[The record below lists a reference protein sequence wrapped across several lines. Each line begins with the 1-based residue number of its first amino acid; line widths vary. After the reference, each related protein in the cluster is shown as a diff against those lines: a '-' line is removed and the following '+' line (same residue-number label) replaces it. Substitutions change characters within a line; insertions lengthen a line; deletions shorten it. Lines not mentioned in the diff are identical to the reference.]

1 MKENVVPMNEQKFKY
16 YAIFKPFGYLSQ
28 FVCEHNNKK
37 LLGDLYQLEEDVM
50 PIGRLDEHSE
60 GLLLLSNNGKL
71 HQHLLAHNV
80 EKEYWVLVEGDVSDE
95 TIKQLEEG
103 VGISHQSSIYNT
115 KPAKVRRLEGVEFPE
130 RYPRVR
136 YHKYKPHT
144 WLSICIKEG
153 RYRQVRKMT
162 AVVGHPTLRLVRV
175 RIGNYQINTQTPIGS
190 INPINPEEIDTLFD
204 FKMQLNN
211 NITP

>member
-1 MKENVVPMNEQKFKY
+1 MKGNVAQMSEKEFKY

-50 PIGRLDEHSE
+50 PVGRLDEHSE
-60 GLLLLSNNGKL
+60 GLLILSNNGKF
-71 HQHLLAHNV
+71 HQHLLAHHV

-95 TIKQLEEG
+95 TIKQLELG
-103 VGISHQSSIYNT
+103 VGISHQSIIYQT
-115 KPAKVRRLEGVEFPE
+115 KPAKVKRLENIEFPE

-153 RYRQVRKMT
+153 RFRQVRKMT

-175 RIGNYQINTQTPIGS
+175 RIGKYNINTQTTIGS
-190 INPINPEEIDTLFD
+190 ITPINPDDIMDLFNYD
-204 FKMQLNN
+204 AG
-211 NITP
+211 

>member
-1 MKENVVPMNEQKFKY
+1 MKENVAQMSEQEFKY

-37 LLGDLYQLEEDVM
+37 LLGDLYQLEENVM

-71 HQHLLAHNV
+71 HQHLLAHHV

-95 TIKQLEEG
+95 TIKQLELG
-103 VGISHQSSIYNT
+103 VGISHQSIIYQT
-115 KPAKVRRLEGVEFPE
+115 KPAKVKRLENVEFPE

-153 RYRQVRKMT
+153 RFRQVRKMT

-175 RIGNYQINTQTPIGS
+175 RIGKYTMNTQTTIGS
-190 INPINPEEIDTLFD
+190 ITQINPDDIMGLFN
-204 FKMQLNN
+204 FNN
-211 NITP
+211 G

>member
-1 MKENVVPMNEQKFKY
+1 MKGNVAQMNEQEFKY

-28 FVCEHNNKK
+28 FVCEHKNKK
-37 LLGDLYQLEEDVM
+37 LLGDLYQLEENVM

-71 HQHLLAHNV
+71 HQHLLAHHT
-80 EKEYWVLVEGDVSDE
+80 EKEYWVLVEGDVSDD
-95 TIKQLEEG
+95 TITQLELG
-103 VGISHQSSIYNT
+103 VGISHQSIIYHT
-115 KPAKVRRLEGVEFPE
+115 KPAKVKRLENVEFPE

-153 RYRQVRKMT
+153 RFRQVRKMT

-175 RIGNYQINTQTPIGS
+175 RIGNYTINTQTTIGS
-190 INPINPEEIDTLFD
+190 ITPINPNDILDLFN
-204 FKMQLNN
+204 FNAG
-211 NITP
+211 

>member
-1 MKENVVPMNEQKFKY
+1 MKENVVQMNEQEFKY

-50 PIGRLDEHSE
+50 PVGRLDEHSE
-60 GLLLLSNNGKL
+60 GLLILSNNGKF

-80 EKEYWVLVEGDVSDE
+80 EKEYWVLVEGDVSVE

-103 VGISHQSSIYNT
+103 VGISHQSTIYNT
-115 KPAKVRRLEGVEFPE
+115 KPAKVRRLEGIEFPE

-175 RIGNYQINTQTPIGS
+175 RIGNYNITTQTPIGS
-190 INPINPEEIDTLFD
+190 ILSIKANDISGLFD
-204 FKMQLNN
+204 FNVDLVS
-211 NITP
+211 

>member
-1 MKENVVPMNEQKFKY
+1 MKENVAQMSEQEFKY

-37 LLGDLYQLEEDVM
+37 LLGDLYQLEDNVM
-50 PIGRLDEHSE
+50 PVGRLDEHSE

-71 HQHLLAHNV
+71 HQHLLAHHV

-95 TIKQLEEG
+95 TIKQLELG
-103 VGISHQSSIYNT
+103 VGISHQSIIYQT
-115 KPAKVRRLEGVEFPE
+115 KPAKVKRLENVEFPE

-153 RYRQVRKMT
+153 RFRQVRKMT

-175 RIGNYQINTQTPIGS
+175 RIGKYTMNTQTTIGS
-190 INPINPEEIDTLFD
+190 ITQINPDDIMGLFN
-204 FKMQLNN
+204 FNN
-211 NITP
+211 G

>member
-1 MKENVVPMNEQKFKY
+1 MKENVAQMSEQEFKY

-37 LLGDLYQLEEDVM
+37 LLGDLYQLEENVM

-71 HQHLLAHNV
+71 HQHLLAHHV

-95 TIKQLEEG
+95 TIKQLELG
-103 VGISHQSSIYNT
+103 VGISHQSIIYQT
-115 KPAKVRRLEGVEFPE
+115 KPAKIKRLENVEFPE

-153 RYRQVRKMT
+153 RFRQVRKMT

-175 RIGNYQINTQTPIGS
+175 RIGKYTMNTQTTIGS
-190 INPINPEEIDTLFD
+190 ITQINPDDIMGLFN
-204 FKMQLNN
+204 FNN
-211 NITP
+211 G

>member
-1 MKENVVPMNEQKFKY
+1 MKENVAQMSEQEFKY

-50 PIGRLDEHSE
+50 PVGRLDEHSE
-60 GLLLLSNNGKL
+60 GLLILSNNGKF
-71 HQHLLAHNV
+71 HQHLLAHHV

-95 TIKQLEEG
+95 TIKQMELG
-103 VGISHQSSIYNT
+103 VGISHQSIIYQT
-115 KPAKVRRLEGVEFPE
+115 KPAKVKRLENIEFPE

-153 RYRQVRKMT
+153 RFRQVRKMT

-175 RIGNYQINTQTPIGS
+175 RIGKYNINTQTTIGS
-190 INPINPEEIDTLFD
+190 ITPINPDDIMDLFNYD
-204 FKMQLNN
+204 AG
-211 NITP
+211 

>member
-1 MKENVVPMNEQKFKY
+1 MKGNVAQMSEQEFKY

-50 PIGRLDEHSE
+50 PVGRLDEHSE
-60 GLLLLSNNGKL
+60 GLLILSNNGKFN
-71 HQHLLAHNV
+71 QHLLAHHV

-95 TIKQLEEG
+95 TIKQLELG
-103 VGISHQSSIYNT
+103 VGISHQSIIYQT
-115 KPAKVRRLEGVEFPE
+115 KPAKVKRLENIEFPE

-153 RYRQVRKMT
+153 RFRQVRKMT

-175 RIGNYQINTQTPIGS
+175 RIGKYNINTQTTIGS
-190 INPINPEEIDTLFD
+190 ITPINPDDIMDLFNYD
-204 FKMQLNN
+204 AG
-211 NITP
+211 

>member
-1 MKENVVPMNEQKFKY
+1 
-16 YAIFKPFGYLSQ
+16 
-28 FVCEHNNKK
+28 
-37 LLGDLYQLEEDVM
+37 
-50 PIGRLDEHSE
+50 
-60 GLLLLSNNGKL
+60 
-71 HQHLLAHNV
+71 
-80 EKEYWVLVEGDVSDE
+80 GDVGDE

-103 VGISHQSSIYNT
+103 VGISHQSTIYNT

-144 WLSICIKEG
+144 WLSISIKEG

-175 RIGNYQINTQTPIGS
+175 RIGNYHIHTQTPIGS

-211 NITP
+211 NIAPQPK

>member
-1 MKENVVPMNEQKFKY
+1 MKENVAQMSEQEFKY

-37 LLGDLYQLEEDVM
+37 LLGDLYQLEDNVM

-71 HQHLLAHNV
+71 HQHLLAHHV

-95 TIKQLEEG
+95 TIKQLELG
-103 VGISHQSSIYNT
+103 VGISHQSIIYQT
-115 KPAKVRRLEGVEFPE
+115 KPAKVKRLENVEFPE

-153 RYRQVRKMT
+153 RFRQVRKMT

-175 RIGNYQINTQTPIGS
+175 RIGKYTMNTQTTIGS
-190 INPINPEEIDTLFD
+190 IAPINPNDIMDLFN
-204 FKMQLNN
+204 FNAG
-211 NITP
+211 

>member
-1 MKENVVPMNEQKFKY
+1 MKGNVAQMSEKEFKY

-37 LLGDLYQLEEDVM
+37 LLGDLYQLEDNVM

-71 HQHLLAHNV
+71 HQHLLAHHV

-95 TIKQLEEG
+95 TIKQLELG
-103 VGISHQSSIYNT
+103 VGISHQSIIYQT
-115 KPAKVRRLEGVEFPE
+115 KPAKVKRLENVEFPE

-153 RYRQVRKMT
+153 RFRQVRKMT

-175 RIGNYQINTQTPIGS
+175 RIGKYTMNTQTTIGS
-190 INPINPEEIDTLFD
+190 ITQINPDDIMGLFN
-204 FKMQLNN
+204 FNN
-211 NITP
+211 G

>member
-1 MKENVVPMNEQKFKY
+1 MKGNVAQMSEQEFKY

-50 PIGRLDEHSE
+50 PVGRLDEHSE
-60 GLLLLSNNGKL
+60 GLLILSNNGKF
-71 HQHLLAHNV
+71 HQHLLAHHV

-95 TIKQLEEG
+95 TIKQLELG
-103 VGISHQSSIYNT
+103 VGISHQSIIYQT
-115 KPAKVRRLEGVEFPE
+115 KPAKVKRLENIEFPE

-153 RYRQVRKMT
+153 RFRQVRKMT

-175 RIGNYQINTQTPIGS
+175 RIGKYNINTQTTIGS
-190 INPINPEEIDTLFD
+190 ITPINPDDIMDLFNYD
-204 FKMQLNN
+204 AG
-211 NITP
+211 

>member
-1 MKENVVPMNEQKFKY
+1 MKGNVAQMIEQEFKY

-37 LLGDLYQLEEDVM
+37 LLGDLYQFEEDVM

-71 HQHLLAHNV
+71 HQHILAHHT
-80 EKEYWVLVEGDVSDE
+80 EKEYWVLVEGNVSDE
-95 TIKQLEEG
+95 TITQLELG
-103 VGISHQSSIYNT
+103 VGISYQSILYHT
-115 KPAKVRRLEGVEFPE
+115 KPAKVKRLENIEVPE

-153 RYRQVRKMT
+153 RFRQVRKMT

-175 RIGNYQINTQTPIGS
+175 RIGNFTMNTPTTIGS
-190 INPINPEEIDTLFD
+190 ITPINPDDIVDLFN
-204 FKMQLNN
+204 FNAG
-211 NITP
+211 

>member
-1 MKENVVPMNEQKFKY
+1 MKGNVAQMSEQEFKY

-28 FVCEHNNKK
+28 FVCEHKNKK

-50 PIGRLDEHSE
+50 PVGRLDEHSE
-60 GLLLLSNNGKL
+60 GLLILSNNGKF
-71 HQHLLAHNV
+71 HQHLLAHHV

-95 TIKQLEEG
+95 TIKQLELG
-103 VGISHQSSIYNT
+103 VGISHQSIIYQT
-115 KPAKVRRLEGVEFPE
+115 KPAKVKRLENIEFPE

-153 RYRQVRKMT
+153 RFRQVRKMT

-175 RIGNYQINTQTPIGS
+175 RIGKYNINTQTTIGS
-190 INPINPEEIDTLFD
+190 ITPINPDDIMDLFNYD
-204 FKMQLNN
+204 AG
-211 NITP
+211 

>member
-1 MKENVVPMNEQKFKY
+1 MNEQEYKY

-80 EKEYWVLVEGDVSDE
+80 EKEYWVLVEGDVGDE

-103 VGISHQSSIYNT
+103 VGISHQSTIYNT

-175 RIGNYQINTQTPIGS
+175 RIGNYHIHTQTPIGS
-190 INPINPEEIDTLFD
+190 INAINPEEIDTLFD

>member
-1 MKENVVPMNEQKFKY
+1 MKENVVRMNEQEFKY

-80 EKEYWVLVEGDVSDE
+80 EKEYWVLVEGDVGDQ

-103 VGISHQSSIYNT
+103 VGISHQSTIYNT

-144 WLSICIKEG
+144 WLSISIKEG

-175 RIGNYQINTQTPIGS
+175 RIGNYHIHTQTPIGS

>member
-1 MKENVVPMNEQKFKY
+1 MKGNVAQMIEQEFKY

-71 HQHLLAHNV
+71 HQHILAHHT
-80 EKEYWVLVEGDVSDE
+80 EKEYWVLVEGNVSDE
-95 TIKQLEEG
+95 TITQLELG
-103 VGISHQSSIYNT
+103 VGISYQSILYHT
-115 KPAKVRRLEGVEFPE
+115 KPAKVKRLENVEFPE

-153 RYRQVRKMT
+153 RFRQVRKMT

-175 RIGNYQINTQTPIGS
+175 RIGNFTMNTPTTIGS
-190 INPINPEEIDTLFD
+190 ITPINPDDIVDLFN
-204 FKMQLNN
+204 FNAG
-211 NITP
+211 

>member
-1 MKENVVPMNEQKFKY
+1 MKENVAQMSEQEFKY

-37 LLGDLYQLEEDVM
+37 LLGDLYQLEENVM

-71 HQHLLAHNV
+71 HQHLLAHHV

-95 TIKQLEEG
+95 TIKQLELG
-103 VGISHQSSIYNT
+103 VGISHQSIIYQT
-115 KPAKVRRLEGVEFPE
+115 KPAKVKRLENVEFPE

-153 RYRQVRKMT
+153 RFRQVRKMT

-175 RIGNYQINTQTPIGS
+175 RIGKYTMNTQTKIGS
-190 INPINPEEIDTLFD
+190 ITHINPDDIMGLFN
-204 FKMQLNN
+204 FN
-211 NITP
+211 TV

>member
-1 MKENVVPMNEQKFKY
+1 MKGNVAQMSEQEFKY

-50 PIGRLDEHSE
+50 PVGRLDEHSE
-60 GLLLLSNNGKL
+60 GLLILSNNGKF
-71 HQHLLAHNV
+71 HQHLLAHHV

-95 TIKQLEEG
+95 TIKQLELG
-103 VGISHQSSIYNT
+103 VGISHQSIIYQT
-115 KPAKVRRLEGVEFPE
+115 KPAKVKRLENIEFPE

-153 RYRQVRKMT
+153 RFRQVRKMT
-162 AVVGHPTLRLVRV
+162 AVVGHPILRLVRV
-175 RIGNYQINTQTPIGS
+175 RIGKYNINTQTTIGS
-190 INPINPEEIDTLFD
+190 ITPINPDDIMDLFNYD
-204 FKMQLNN
+204 AG
-211 NITP
+211 

>member
-1 MKENVVPMNEQKFKY
+1 MKENVAQMSEQEFKY

-37 LLGDLYQLEEDVM
+37 LLGDLYQLEDNVM

-71 HQHLLAHNV
+71 HQHLLAHHV

-95 TIKQLEEG
+95 TIKQLELG
-103 VGISHQSSIYNT
+103 VGISHQSIIYQT
-115 KPAKVRRLEGVEFPE
+115 KPAKVKRLENVEFPE

-153 RYRQVRKMT
+153 RFRQVRKMT

-175 RIGNYQINTQTPIGS
+175 RIGKYTMNTQTTIGS
-190 INPINPEEIDTLFD
+190 ITQINPDDIMGLFN
-204 FKMQLNN
+204 FNN
-211 NITP
+211 G

>member
-1 MKENVVPMNEQKFKY
+1 MKGNVAQMSEQEFKY

-37 LLGDLYQLEEDVM
+37 LLGDLYQLEDNVM

-71 HQHLLAHNV
+71 HQHLLAHHV

-95 TIKQLEEG
+95 TIKQLELG
-103 VGISHQSSIYNT
+103 VGISHQSIIYQT
-115 KPAKVRRLEGVEFPE
+115 KPAKVKRLENVEFPE

-153 RYRQVRKMT
+153 RFRQVRKMT

-175 RIGNYQINTQTPIGS
+175 RIGKYTINTQTTIGS
-190 INPINPEEIDTLFD
+190 ITPINPNNLMDLFNYD
-204 FKMQLNN
+204 AG
-211 NITP
+211 